1 MTFSWQDIAAVIV
14 IAVAAIYIVMRLF
27 RLGPWKRKPFCDSC
41 ETCMI
46 DHVDLPLKN
55 NSSDASQ
62 QIKCEQHP
70 PAESKQRLARR
81 PEDNQDQTEQ
91 CP

>member
-14 IAVAAIYIVMRLF
+14 IAAAAVYIVMRLF
-27 RLGPWKRKPFCDSC
+27 RLGPWKRTPFCDSC

-46 DHVDLPLKN
+46 EHVDLSLKDN
-55 NSSDASQ
+55 CPDAGQ

-70 PAESKQRLARR
+70 PAEAKQRLLRR
-81 PEDNQDQTEQ
+81 PEDQQDQTEQ
-91 CP
+91 SP